1 MPLWRVPLKTALR
14 FLVPLLLWTL
24 GSPAALAQLRIVN
37 WNTLQSPSA
46 NVPAEIPEMELVFQ
60 AIGDQ
65 TRPGFGRTLDVLL
78 LQEQATN
85 FSTTDR
91 ILNLLNGT
99 NGPGGYARGTLE
111 PVGGVNAI
119 MQTVVYRTNSVQLVA
134 ETQASTINTNDGGT
148 RATMRYQFR
157 PVGYDSAADFYVYN
171 SHLRPGNSPDD
182 AGRRGVEV
190 GEVRTNADALGEGA
204 HIIYVGDMNFYQ
216 TNDAGW
222 SAFTNAGAGQAF
234 DPINQVGDW
243 HDNPDFLSVHT
254 QDPRSPMDDRFD
266 FQLVTGEVLD
276 GRGFAYITN
285 SYWAFGN
292 TGSHV
297 FDEAIDS
304 GDAVA
309 GLNAVL
315 TNYSTAQISNV
326 FDALVSLS
334 DHLPVVADYQ
344 LPASMGVTTDSPAAR
359 AIVGAVLTNSFAVS
373 NNAPV
378 GITNGADFLDYTFAG
393 AGNVTA
399 SGAGTNWALTAA
411 QTNAFTFSATTV
423 GTNTGSL
430 VVTAASPQ
438 TANATVTNNFS
449 VDVLHHATA
458 SFSSNSAVSLLE
470 LDLGSITLGDAAAS
484 QSFDLFN
491 LPGASGSAWTASL
504 DLDSISE
511 TDPSGLFSSTLTP
524 FSDLAAGAS
533 SGYAV
538 SLAAAALG
546 SFEGVFTLNLSDE
559 DLAGATTQSITI
571 NVRGTVNGDLTVG
584 AGQTRTESNAITG
597 TGALVKQGAGTLL
610 LSASNTFAGPTTI
623 SEGVLALDGSG
634 SLVGTTAIFIAD
646 GAKFDV
652 SARTNVFTVA
662 ASQVLAGSGT
672 VEGSVAVS
680 GTISP
685 GNSPGT
691 LVITNGDLTWNAGGS
706 YDWEIYDIDDGP
718 GTGWDHIDV
727 TGGTLLFSGLAAETP
742 FNINLLSLSA
752 LPDTAGSLTGFN
764 SAANYSWTILTAGSA
779 ISGFD
784 PSHFF
789 LNTSG
794 FDPYNSYGGS
804 FSLAVSGSN
813 LNLVYTGSATPI
825 PEPGTWL
832 AAALLTLAA
841 WLHWRKRSRKNPVV
855 GCL

>member
-1 MPLWRVPLKTALR
+1 LRRPLR
-14 FLVPLLLWTL
+14 FFVPLLLWIL
-24 GSPAALAQLRIVN
+24 GSSTIHAQLRIVT
-37 WNTLQSPSA
+37 WNTYQSPSSG
-46 NVPAEIPEMELVFQ
+46 VPAEIPEMELVLQ

-65 TRPGFGRTLDVLL
+65 TRPGFSRTLDVIL

-119 MQTVVYRTNSVQLVA
+119 MQTVIYRTNSVQLVA

-157 PVGYDSAADFYVYN
+157 PIGYDSTADFYVYN
-171 SHLRPGNSPDD
+171 SHLRPSDSTAD
-182 AGRRGVEV
+182 ANRRGVEV
-190 GEVRTNADALGEGA
+190 SEVRANADALGDGA
-204 HIIYVGDMNFYQ
+204 HIIYAGDMNFYR

-222 SAFTNAGAGQAF
+222 IAFTNSGAGQAF
-234 DPINQVGDW
+234 DPINAVGNW
-243 HDNPDFLSVHT
+243 NNNPDFMAVHT
-254 QDPRSPMDDRFD
+254 QNPRSAMDDRFD

-292 TGSHV
+292 TGSHI
-297 FDEAIDS
+297 FDQAINT

-326 FDALVSLS
+326 FSALTSLS

-344 LPASMGVTTDSPAAR
+344 LPASMGVAVESVTAR
-359 AIVGAVLTNSFAVS
+359 AIVGAVLTNYFAVS

-378 GITNGADFLDYTFAG
+378 SVTNGADFLDYSFAG
-393 AGNVTA
+393 AGQVSA
-399 SGAGTNWALTAA
+399 SGGGTNWALTSAD
-411 QTNAFTFSATTV
+411 TNNFTFSAATV

-430 VVTAASPQ
+430 VVTAVSPQ
-438 TANATVTNNFS
+438 TANANITNSFS
-449 VDVLHHATA
+449 VEVLHHATA
-458 SFSSNSAVSLLE
+458 SFTSNSVTSLLE
-470 LDLGSITLGDAAAS
+470 LDLGSVAFGDAAAS

-491 LPGASGSAWTASL
+491 LPGAAGNAWTARL
-504 DLDSISE
+504 DLDSISQ
-511 TDPSGLFSSTLTP
+511 TNSSGLFSSTLSP
-524 FSDLAAGAS
+524 FSNLAAGAS
-533 SGYAV
+533 SSYAV
-538 SLAAAALG
+538 SMAAAVLG
-546 SFEGVFTLNLSDE
+546 SFEGTFTLHLSDE
-559 DLAGATTQSITI
+559 DLPGAIAQSLSI

-584 AGQTRTESNAITG
+584 ADQTRTESNAITG
-597 TGALVKQGAGTLL
+597 AGALVKQGAGTLV
-610 LSASNTFAGPTTI
+610 LSAGNTFTGPTTI
-623 SEGVLALDGSG
+623 SQGVLALDGSG
-634 SLVGTTAIFIAD
+634 SLAGTTAIFIAD

-662 ASQVLAGSGT
+662 APQTLAGSGT

-691 LVITNGDLTWNAGGS
+691 LVITNGNLTWNAGGS
-706 YDWEIYDIDDGP
+706 YDWDIYDIDDGP

-727 TGGTLLFSGLAAETP
+727 TGGTLLFSGLSAETP
-742 FNINLLSLSA
+742 FNINLLSLFA
-752 LPDTAGSLTGFN
+752 LPDTAGPLTGFN
-764 SAANYSWTILTAGSA
+764 PAANYSWTILTAGSA
-779 ISGFD
+779 IAGFD
-784 PSHFF
+784 PAHFF
-789 LNTSG
+789 LNTAG
-794 FDPYNSYGGS
+794 FAPYNPYDGS
-804 FSLAVSGSN
+804 FSLVASGQN
-813 LNLVYTGSATPI
+813 LNLLYTGAATSI
-825 PEPGTWL
+825 PEPGTWF
-832 AAALLTLAA
+832 AAALLTVAA
-841 WLHWRKRSRKNPVV
+841 WLRWRRRSRNNLDVS
-855 GCL
+855 GL

>member
-1 MPLWRVPLKTALR
+1 MRPARWL
-14 FLVPLLLWTL
+14 FVPLLLWTL
-24 GSPAALAQLRIVN
+24 GTAAVHAQLRIVS
-37 WNTLQSPSA
+37 WNTYQSPSSGA
-46 NVPAEIPEMELVFQ
+46 PEEIPEMELVLQ

-111 PVGGVNAI
+111 PTGGVNAI
-119 MQTVVYRTNSVQLVA
+119 MQTVIYRTNSVQLVA

-157 PVGYDSAADFYVYN
+157 PIGYDSTADFYVYN
-171 SHLRPGNSPDD
+171 SHLRPSDSTAD
-182 AGRRGVEV
+182 ANRRGVEV
-190 GEVRTNADALGEGA
+190 SEVRANADALGEGA
-204 HIIYVGDMNFYQ
+204 HIIYVGDMNFYR

-222 SAFTNAGAGQAF
+222 IAFTNSGAGQAF
-234 DPINQVGDW
+234 DPINAVGNW
-243 HDNPDFLSVHT
+243 HNNPDFMAVHT
-254 QDPRSPMDDRFD
+254 QNPRSAMDDRFD

-292 TGSHV
+292 TGSHI
-297 FDEAIDS
+297 FDQGINT

-326 FDALVSLS
+326 FDALTSLS

-344 LPASMGVTTDSPAAR
+344 LPASMGVAVDSPAAR

-378 GITNGADFLDYTFAG
+378 SVTNGADFLDYTFAG

-399 SGAGTNWALTAA
+399 SGGGTNGALTAA
-411 QTNAFTFSATTV
+411 DTNSFTFSAATV

-438 TANATVTNNFS
+438 TANANITNNFS

-458 SFSSNSAVSLLE
+458 SFTSNSVTSLLE
-470 LDLGSITLGDAAAS
+470 LDLGSVTFGDAAAT

-491 LPGASGSAWTASL
+491 LPGAAGSAWTARL
-504 DLDSISE
+504 DLDSVGT
-511 TDPSGLFSSTLTP
+511 TDPSGLFSTTLSP

-533 SGYAV
+533 SSYAV
-538 SLAAAALG
+538 SMAAAVLG
-546 SFEGVFTLNLSDE
+546 SFEGSFTLHLSDE
-559 DLAGATTQSITI
+559 DLPGAVGQSLNIT
-571 NVRGTVNGDLTVG
+571 VRGTVNGDLDVG
-584 AGQTRTESNAITG
+584 AGQTRTETNAITG
-597 TGALVKQGAGTLL
+597 AGALVKQGAGTLV
-610 LSASNTFAGPTTI
+610 LSASNAFTGPTTI
-623 SEGVLALDGSG
+623 SQGVLALDGSG
-634 SLVGTTAIFIAD
+634 SLAGTTAIFIAD

-662 ASQVLAGSGT
+662 APQTLGGSGT
-672 VEGSVAVS
+672 VEGDVAVS

-706 YDWEIYDIDDGP
+706 YDWEIYDIDGGP
-718 GTGWDHIDV
+718 GAGWDHIDV
-727 TGGTLLFSGLAAETP
+727 TGGTLLFSGLTAETP

-752 LPDTAGSLTGFN
+752 LPDTAGPLTGFN
-764 SAANYSWTILTAGSA
+764 PGSNYSWTILTASNV

-784 PSHFF
+784 PTWFNIN
-789 LNTSG
+789 NTG
-794 FDPYNSYGGS
+794 FAPYNPYGGS
-804 FSLAVSGSN
+804 FSLVASGNNVN
-813 LNLVYTGSATPI
+813 LLYTGSATAI

-832 AAALLTLAA
+832 AAALLTAVA
-841 WLHWRKRSRKNPVV
+841 WLRWRRRSQPPQP
-855 GCL
+855 